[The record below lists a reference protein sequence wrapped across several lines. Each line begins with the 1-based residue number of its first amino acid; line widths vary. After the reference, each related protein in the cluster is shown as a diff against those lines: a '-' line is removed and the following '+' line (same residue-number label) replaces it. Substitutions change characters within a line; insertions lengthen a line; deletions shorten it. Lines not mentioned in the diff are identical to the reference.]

1 MAQQRVTQARTATAI
16 SGSSTG
22 IQNSAARRGTSY
34 HPLLKLQQTIG
45 NRAVQRMMQA
55 QPGKG
60 INTAAMSN
68 CTVQRQVDDI
78 DPTDFPPGHT
88 DTELPGGGTLEDP
101 AFPPNPKVPTIE
113 GPPEGGFPELPPGG
127 SMAGEGAAAGESAAA
142 GEGAAAGLGAEAIL
156 PVALAG
162 AAGAGAGYGMAKIA
176 DSSYTKTGAFGT
188 DADTGKNQSAMDWGA
203 SWGTDWDKA
212 HNQGQASV
220 TGGALAAAGGI
231 VGGIGG
237 AVYGAGNW
245 LADKL

>member
-1 MAQQRVTQARTATAI
+1 MGNQRSTQVKGAACPGLGASIPAHAASTPAS
-16 SGSSTG
+16 SG
-22 IQNSAARRGTSY
+22 
-34 HPLLKLQQTIG
+34 HPILALQQTIG
-45 NRAVQRMMQA
+45 NRAVQRL
-55 QPGKG
+55 
-60 INTAAMSN
+60 
-68 CTVQRQVDDI
+68 VQRQFAGAAASPQARAIQRQGPDDI
-78 DPTDFPPGHT
+78 PPTLRSPFDPNASPEPQGYPTPEPYQPPT
-88 DTELPGGGTLEDP
+88 VPEVPEVPFEPIPPTLPSAGVG
-101 AFPPNPKVPTIE
+101 
-113 GPPEGGFPELPPGG
+113 
-127 SMAGEGAAAGESAAA
+127 AGEG
-142 GEGAAAGLGAEAIL
+142 AAGLGAEAIL

>member
-1 MAQQRVTQARTATAI
+1 MGNQRSTQVKGAASPGPGASI
-16 SGSSTG
+16 PAYAVSNPGSTG
-22 IQNSAARRGTSY
+22 
-34 HPLLKLQQTIG
+34 HPMLALQQTIG
-45 NRAVQRMMQA
+45 NRAVQRL
-55 QPGKG
+55 
-60 INTAAMSN
+60 
-68 CTVQRQVDDI
+68 VQRQSAGGAAASPAGRAIQRQGPDDI
-78 DPTDFPPGHT
+78 PPTLRSPFDPNASPEPQGYPTPEPYQPPT
-88 DTELPGGGTLEDP
+88 VPEVPEVPFEPIPPTLPSAGVG
-101 AFPPNPKVPTIE
+101 
-113 GPPEGGFPELPPGG
+113 
-127 SMAGEGAAAGESAAA
+127 AGEG
-142 GEGAAAGLGAEAIL
+142 AAGLGAEAIL

>member
-1 MAQQRVTQARTATAI
+1 M
-16 SGSSTG
+16 
-22 IQNSAARRGTSY
+22 
-34 HPLLKLQQTIG
+34 KLQQTMG

-55 QPGKG
+55 QSGKG
-60 INTAAMSN
+60 INTAAMSH

-78 DPTDFPPGHT
+78 DPTGPTEFPGGGTPAGPT
-88 DTELPGGGTLEDP
+88 QLPGGGTLTDP
-101 AFPPNPKVPTIE
+101 VIPPNPVPTIE

-220 TGGALAAAGGI
+220 TGGLLAGAGGI

-245 LADKL
+245 VADKL